1 MVRDGRVVLS
11 NVVYTQIPLHQ
22 PYGGVVPEIA
32 SRAHIEKISQ
42 VVGEALKG
50 QTVDAVAVTYGP
62 GLAPALIVGLNAAKG
77 LAKALGVPLIGIN
90 HIEAHLHSPFLFD
103 GGEKTPDGFSPL
115 DACPALGLA
124 VSGGNTVWIDMPEY
138 GKYEVIGETLDDAAG
153 EAFDKAA
160 KLLGLGYPGGLKID
174 RISAA
179 FRERFPNELLI
190 PFPKGRPRDG
200 VTALA
205 GLPAELCV
213 SFSGLKTALLRH
225 VQRNPGLVPPQGEE
239 QDFGGFSVTPAVA
252 HVVASYQEAIVQAVA
267 DRTRVA
273 LKRRRYKA
281 FVLGGGVSLN
291 SRIRAVLGKVCAADY
306 KFQIVN
312 LYKLHTGKAKRV
324 GAERGTRCEYTHGSV
339 PSKPWRA
346 HCGLPLPPCGLICRK
361 APNKP
366 DTAEAFQAAQGL
378 TYSVLWSKYNPAFHG
393 HQGTLPGDAELGAE
407 RGPVVR
413 HRLYEH
419 AMRGTFHGN
428 GSNGARCRRGKGRR
442 EPHGAWQT
450 PRGNLR

>member
-1 MVRDGRVVLS
+1 MNILGIETSCDETAAAVVKDGREVLS

-42 VVGEALKG
+42 VIGSALDSL
-50 QTVDAVAVTYGP
+50 TPPLTHSPNRIDAVAVTYGP

-77 LAKALGVPLIGIN
+77 LAKSLGVPLIAVN
-90 HIEAHLHSPFLFD
+90 HIEAHLHSPFIYD
-103 GGEKTPDGFSPL
+103 SPD
-115 DACPALGLA
+115 DAAARLSDPREIGPMLGLA

-179 FRERFPNELLI
+179 YRERFPSEPLV

-225 VQRNPGLVPPQGEE
+225 VQHNPSLVESKEGV
-239 QDFGGFSVTPAVA
+239 QDFGGYDVTPEVA
-252 HVVASYQEAIVQAVA
+252 HVVASYQEAIVQAIA
-267 DRTRVA
+267 DRTRAA
-273 LKRRRYKA
+273 LRRGSYKA

-291 SRIRAVLGKVCAADY
+291 SRVRAVLTKVCSAAHVPLLMAKP
-306 KFQIVN
+306 KF
-312 LYKLHTGKAKRV
+312 TGDN
-324 GAERGTRCEYTHGSV
+324 GAMV
-339 PSKPWRA
+339 A
-346 HCGLPLPPCGLICRK
+346 GL
-361 APNKP
+361 
-366 DTAEAFQAAQGL
+366 AF
-378 TYSVLWSKYNPAFHG
+378 YRRNVF
-393 HQGTLPGDAELGAE
+393 GDAA
-407 RGPVVR
+407 
-413 HRLYEH
+413 
-419 AMRGTFHGN
+419 
-428 GSNGARCRRGKGRR
+428 
-442 EPHGAWQT
+442 
-450 PRGNLR
+450 LRADASPSLQVGLA